1 MSRCLPMLSMV
12 LPKTELF
19 ISLKKSFLKSFSA
32 FFHQTAFISI
42 YDFNQV
48 FFVKLN
54 DFVDFFQKL
63 IHYLILAL
71 YLLFVWCI
79 LLILFCKLATSFL
92 TLLTFLILGKNSK
105 LIQNFVKTVNYYEN
119 FINFHVKIHV
129 NFQDTE
135 HQLQESIL
143 HYLFHCNFL
152 WNLY

>member
-1 MSRCLPMLSMV
+1 MSRSLPMLSMV

-92 TLLTFLILGKNSK
+92 TVLTFLILGKNSK
-105 LIQNFVKTVNYYEN
+105 LIQKFCKNGKLLRKFYKFSCKDSCKFSGYWASTSRKYPSLP
-119 FINFHVKIHV
+119 FS
-129 NFQDTE
+129 
-135 HQLQESIL
+135 L
-143 HYLFHCNFL
+143 
-152 WNLY
+152 